1 MEAAGVA
8 LAIPGVIDLCLRY
21 GSDLYKRCNDY
32 RDADIE
38 VREAIFCVQYIWR
51 TVQSQIETL
60 REHWNELPADLQ
72 IHQNSFLTILQY
84 KIQLVLIN
92 LDELIGS
99 RGRFISLTSI
109 LKKRGDV
116 KKLKYA
122 TATKEMLKA
131 NLNDLEKWQ
140 TRFDRSWLLLSM
152 IPSHS
157 LDDCV
162 WRTKHLDN
170 GPVAQMH
177 KLRSIQRIRSSSS
190 IPSSSVF
197 LDSSIIGDVD
207 GENSIAFSDAFVTTI
222 ADGNSQQTV
231 IVDGAPHLMTKTG
244 VRSLALNFS
253 GVDPTITSLLPCKG
267 VVEKSSGFH
276 FVFEI
281 PQQSGPPQTLRAALL
296 RQQSNYTLT
305 ERMKLVTYLAQH
317 VLFLH
322 QAHFVHKNIRPE
334 TIIFLSSA
342 PNDNLGQPFLVGF
355 QEIRGED
362 EITLMRGDDLQ
373 ERNIYRHPKRQGLT
387 PQNRYVVQHDIYSLG
402 VCLLEIGLWEPF
414 VNYNLI
420 DSAAKPV
427 LNEKVTNRKPFELKQ
442 EFLSLAKAR
451 LPSLMGDIYTM
462 VVVSCLTCLDADN
475 EAFGSLNEMA
485 DQDGIVIGVRYIEK
499 ILEKLDKISV

>member
-1 MEAAGVA
+1 
-8 LAIPGVIDLCLRY
+8 Y

-38 VREAIFCVQYIWR
+38 VREAIFCVQNIWR

-122 TATKEMLKA
+122 AATKEMLKA
-131 NLNDLEKWQ
+131 NLDDLEKWQ

-170 GPVAQMH
+170 GPIAQMH
-177 KLRSIQRIRSSSS
+177 KLRSIQRIRSSPS

-197 LDSSIIGDVD
+197 LDSSVIGDVD
-207 GENSIAFSDAFVTTI
+207 DEKSIAFSDAFVTTI

-231 IVDGAPHLMTKTG
+231 IIDGAPHLMTKTG

-281 PQQSGPPQTLRAALL
+281 PQQSEPLYSGSNQTILL
-296 RQQSNYTLT
+296 PR
-305 ERMKLVTYLAQH
+305 E
-317 VLFLH
+317 
-322 QAHFVHKNIRPE
+322 
-334 TIIFLSSA
+334 
-342 PNDNLGQPFLVGF
+342 
-355 QEIRGED
+355 
-362 EITLMRGDDLQ
+362 
-373 ERNIYRHPKRQGLT
+373 
-387 PQNRYVVQHDIYSLG
+387 
-402 VCLLEIGLWEPF
+402 
-414 VNYNLI
+414 
-420 DSAAKPV
+420 
-427 LNEKVTNRKPFELKQ
+427 
-442 EFLSLAKAR
+442 
-451 LPSLMGDIYTM
+451 
-462 VVVSCLTCLDADN
+462 
-475 EAFGSLNEMA
+475 
-485 DQDGIVIGVRYIEK
+485 
-499 ILEKLDKISV
+499 

>member
-1 MEAAGVA
+1 
-8 LAIPGVIDLCLRY
+8 
-21 GSDLYKRCNDY
+21 
-32 RDADIE
+32 
-38 VREAIFCVQYIWR
+38 
-51 TVQSQIETL
+51 
-60 REHWNELPADLQ
+60 
-72 IHQNSFLTILQY
+72 
-84 KIQLVLIN
+84 
-92 LDELIGS
+92 
-99 RGRFISLTSI
+99 
-109 LKKRGDV
+109 
-116 KKLKYA
+116 
-122 TATKEMLKA
+122 
-131 NLNDLEKWQ
+131 
-140 TRFDRSWLLLSM
+140 
-152 IPSHS
+152 
-157 LDDCV
+157 
-162 WRTKHLDN
+162 
-170 GPVAQMH
+170 MH

-197 LDSSIIGDVD
+197 LDSSVIGDVD
-207 GENSIAFSDAFVTTI
+207 DENSIAFSDAFVTTI

-334 TIIFLSSA
+334 TIILLSST
-342 PNDNLGQPFLVGF
+342 PNDSLGQPFLVGF

-414 VNYNLI
+414 VHYNQTEWVL
-420 DSAAKPV
+420 SQRLKYRQFANRMYYYSSVARPV
-427 LNEKVTNRKPFELKQ
+427 LDNRVTNRKPFELKQ

-499 ILEKLDKISV
+499 ILERLDKISV